1 MPFSFNTSK
10 DISVLEAK
18 FQIYEDLSKEML
30 DKLERAVDRISE
42 GNQQVALILAKH
54 EEKIEQGIR
63 ADELIVKMIEE
74 MREANTREH
83 GAVIARIEK
92 IENKVTDLT
101 KFRWITAGIVSAA
114 ILIIGS
120 AEFFGNVL
128 TMGNRGVTIE
138 ERIKQSR

>member
-1 MPFSFNTSK
+1 MPIGLNTSK

-30 DKLERAVDRISE
+30 DKLERAVEKIGE

-63 ADELIVKMIEE
+63 ADELIVKMVED
-74 MREANTREH
+74 MREANSREH
-83 GAVIARIEK
+83 SAVIERLKTVES
-92 IENKVTDLT
+92 KVGELS
-101 KFRWITAGIVSAA
+101 KFRWIAAGVCAA
-114 ILIIGS
+114 IVLVIGS

-128 TMGNRGVTIE
+128 TSGYRGATME
-138 ERIKQSR
+138 ERITTPR